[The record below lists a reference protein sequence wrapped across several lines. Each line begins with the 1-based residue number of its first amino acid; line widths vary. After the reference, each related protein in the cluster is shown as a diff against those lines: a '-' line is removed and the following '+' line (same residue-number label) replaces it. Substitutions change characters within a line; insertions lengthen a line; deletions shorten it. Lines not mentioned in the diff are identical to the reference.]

1 MNTTFEREIKD
12 QNYTVMCNYH
22 LRDKNISL
30 KAKGLLSQ
38 LLSYSSDWTITIRGL
53 CSVLKE
59 KEKAVQNTIKE
70 LEINYY
76 LTRNR
81 LQDEKGR
88 FYYKYIIHEKPKY
101 PYPQNPL
108 ADNPSAEKEGLINTN
123 IINTN
128 KEDKIDKDFKIDN
141 KSIINNNLI
150 LKKLVNEK
158 YINIKDLDIYKY
170 DELIREMLMQY
181 DYSDIIKATGYI
193 ISLFKQHNGND
204 EYGNNITNKFGY
216 YKESLLCN
224 LRKLN
229 SIDDLDW
236 MDDIES

>member
-38 LLSYSSDWTITIRGL
+38 LLSYSPTWALTIKGLCAVSKEQESAIKNTIR
-53 CSVLKE
+53 
-59 KEKAVQNTIKE
+59 E
-70 LEINYY
+70 LENFNY
-76 LTRNR
+76 LTRLK
-81 LQDEKGR
+81 LQNEKGR

-101 PYPQNPL
+101 PYPQNPGV
-108 ADNPSAEKEGLINTN
+108 DNPGVDNQVQRNTN

-158 YINIKDLDIYKY
+158 YINIEDLDIYKY

-181 DYSDIIKATGYI
+181 DYSDIIKSTGYI